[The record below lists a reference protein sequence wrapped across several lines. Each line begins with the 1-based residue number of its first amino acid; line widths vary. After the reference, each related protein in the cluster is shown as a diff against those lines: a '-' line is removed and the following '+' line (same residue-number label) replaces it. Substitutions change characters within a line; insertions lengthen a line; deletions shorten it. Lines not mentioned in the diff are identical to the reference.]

1 MLSSIHQHI
10 TAQISTAD
18 GILIRNAP
26 LAEEPEAAAL
36 SLGTG
41 PEDMFDEGHSLDF
54 SPVKISNGMVDMGGR
69 YDEEGFGMTGES
81 VDDTFHY
88 RRNVKAGG

>member
-1 MLSSIHQHI
+1 M
-10 TAQISTAD
+10 TAQISTDDGSYVPAASSAD
-18 GILIRNAP
+18 K
-26 LAEEPEAAAL
+26 PEAAAL

-54 SPVKISNGMVDMGGR
+54 SPVKISNGTFDLGGGH
-69 YDEEGFGMTGES
+69 EGERFGMTGDS